1 MTGVIK
7 PNGLIEVH
15 GSSVLSLRLRWEDRA
30 RQPVDLT
37 GRQFFFEIALVENLD
52 AVLAPEDVLRVPA
65 PVVAGVVLLQLG
77 LQDVAR
83 LSTRGNQYAVRDT
96 TNPAEPHVI
105 LAGTIRRIGFA
116 SQP

>member
-37 GRQFFFEIALVENLD
+37 GRTFFFEIALAANLD
-52 AVLAPEDVLRVPA
+52 APLAPEDVLRVPA
-65 PVVAGVVLLQLG
+65 PVVDGLVLLQLG
-77 LQDVAR
+77 VQDVAR
-83 LSTRGNQYAVRDT
+83 LSTRGNQYAVRDE
-96 TNPAEPHVI
+96 TNSAEPHVI